1 MAIETQQ
8 TTFGAILKGLKP
20 GDFATLDE
28 RPKNGG
34 SLQARKL
41 STGEVRFY
49 FRYSQLN
56 EETQKSEKLR
66 KAIGVWDP
74 AAPPKMRTA
83 SSRGFSVTAALEK
96 CAELGALQAERKNT
110 GGLKEVA
117 LEERRSH
124 LAKKAMRAELSQR
137 TLKSLLAV
145 YIDHLK
151 AQGRRSW
158 ADAAQIF
165 KAHVEDAWPETAA
178 TPAAEVTPDQVLDML
193 RRLVDD
199 GKGRTAN
206 KLRAY
211 LRAAYQC
218 AIDVR
223 TTMSIPVTFKA
234 FAVVFNPAAQTK
246 RDPKYDRPDKRPLS
260 ADELRTYWHAI
271 RALEG
276 IKGAAL
282 RLHLLTGGQR
292 IQQLVRLRREHI
304 RQRTITILDGKGRP
318 GQGGPRPHILPLLGS
333 VAADLDTL
341 GSKGEFALSTNEGVK
356 PISATTLSS
365 WAHDAAVKSI
375 PGFQL
380 KRVRSGVETVLAANG
395 VNREVRGQLQSHG
408 LTGVQA
414 RHYDGHDYL
423 PEKLHALELL
433 FAVLTGKPKAN
444 AAPSRRF
451 VSSNRGTR
459 RTRTATELRS
469 PAL

>member
-1 MAIETQQ
+1 MATETQQ
-8 TTFGAILKGLKP
+8 NTNGAILKALAP
-20 GDFATLDE
+20 GEFVTLDE

-56 EETQKSEKLR
+56 EETQASEKIR

-74 AAPPKMRTA
+74 TSPPKMRTA
-83 SSRGFSVTAALEK
+83 SSRGFSVAAALEK
-96 CAELGALQAERKNT
+96 CAALGELQAERKNT

-124 LAKKAMRAELSQR
+124 LTKKAMRAELSQR
-137 TLKSLLAV
+137 TLRSLLAT
-145 YIDHLK
+145 YINHLK
-151 AQGRRSW
+151 SQGRRSW
-158 ADAAQIF
+158 TDASQIF
-165 KAHVEDAWPETAA
+165 KAHVEDAWPEIAA
-178 TPAAEVTPDQVLDML
+178 TPAAEVTPEQVLDML
-193 RRLVDD
+193 RRLVED

-223 TTMSIPVTFKA
+223 TTMSIPVTFKS
-234 FAVVFNPAAQTK
+234 FAVVFNPAAQTR

-260 ADELRTYWHAI
+260 ADELRTYWRAI
-271 RALEG
+271 KALEG

-292 IQQLVRLRREHI
+292 IQQLVRLRHEHV
-304 RQRTITILDGKGRP
+304 QGQTITILDAKGRP
-318 GQGGPRPHILPLLGS
+318 GQGGGRPHTLPLLKT
-333 VAADLDTL
+333 AATDLSAL
-341 GSKGEFALSTNEGVK
+341 GSKGEFALSTNEGAK
-356 PISATTLSS
+356 PISATTLSN
-365 WAHDAAVKSI
+365 WAQDAVGKSI

-380 KRVRSGVETVLAANG
+380 KRVRSGVETLLAANG

-414 RHYDGHDYL
+414 RHYNGHDYL
-423 PEKLHALELL
+423 PEKLHALEQL
-433 FAVLTGKPKAN
+433 FAVLTGKSKVN
-444 AAPSRRF
+444 AAPSRKL
-451 VSSNRGTR
+451 
-459 RTRTATELRS
+459 ATSDGARKAYAAVHLT
-469 PAL
+469 